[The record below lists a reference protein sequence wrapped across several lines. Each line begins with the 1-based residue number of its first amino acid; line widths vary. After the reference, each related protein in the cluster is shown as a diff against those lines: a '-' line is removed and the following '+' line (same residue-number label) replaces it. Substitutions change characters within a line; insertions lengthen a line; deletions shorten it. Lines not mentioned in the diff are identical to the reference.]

1 MEPVATSR
9 LIPCLPCCLI
19 PKMMKMQAQYKEKVD
34 SITAKNKQTLES
46 GGFTCVLIVILVDQS
61 QGRHHKSR
69 TSYQIEFQ
77 KYTNVAV
84 VQNFGPMGPGKY
96 PEGNYQQ
103 GYQPYT

>member
-1 MEPVATSR
+1 VD
-9 LIPCLPCCLI
+9 LP
-19 PKMMKMQAQYKEKVD
+19 AF
-34 SITAKNKQTLES
+34 TL
-46 GGFTCVLIVILVDQS
+46 ILVDQR

-77 KYTNVAV
+77 KYTNVV
-84 VQNFGPMGPGKY
+84 VVQNPAQNFGPMGPGNY